1 MNLFYKK
8 YKFSGFLLLIN
19 IFSAPFLFAG
29 ELEKES
35 FLLDKKTIFA
45 EAFNNTPTIENI
57 NSSFLSSKLTKNQY
71 LENFQTNFEGDIS
84 YFKTQEDAFV
94 DFIPI
99 APKER
104 NFSIA
109 LKKDFI
115 SGIAF
120 EASNNI
126 RNTRYQNYGNDVEN
140 YISLDLTIDLYQD
153 FFGRNSKARI
163 AYLGYEEEIAK
174 IKKEIDTEIFLNSLY
189 RIYISLIFNEEQ
201 IRISNNILD
210 IYIKQEND
218 ARRRYNN
225 GITDLSEVKRR
236 SSQVESKKVDILAL
250 KNSKENLILNL
261 KELLPSLALK
271 NIELASYNTNS
282 LETYFIN
289 IINKIDSKKDTPM
302 DYTSYDEM
310 VRLIENSYKKQ
321 KKFTNNYSDIDL
333 ELYSNYKHIGQNNND
348 RDALNNLY
356 LQSDHSYEVGL
367 RLTAPIGKTKINS
380 EKIQLSLQ
388 QSNFLAKKR
397 KNLSKIHA
405 YHSQSLKNLQ
415 LLRSAQ
421 QYQSK
426 NSNDLKKILSLSDK
440 KYKQARIPLR
450 DLIEDQNLYLQSLL
464 RELDIKLAIINQI
477 LDYMTVF
484 TTTPFAFTE
493 NG

>member
-1 MNLFYKK
+1 
-8 YKFSGFLLLIN
+8 
-19 IFSAPFLFAG
+19 
-29 ELEKES
+29 
-35 FLLDKKTIFA
+35 
-45 EAFNNTPTIENI
+45 
-57 NSSFLSSKLTKNQY
+57 
-71 LENFQTNFEGDIS
+71 
-84 YFKTQEDAFV
+84 
-94 DFIPI
+94 
-99 APKER
+99 
-104 NFSIA
+104 
-109 LKKDFI
+109 
-115 SGIAF
+115 
-120 EASNNI
+120 
-126 RNTRYQNYGNDVEN
+126 
-140 YISLDLTIDLYQD
+140 
-153 FFGRNSKARI
+153 
-163 AYLGYEEEIAK
+163 
-174 IKKEIDTEIFLNSLY
+174 
-189 RIYISLIFNEEQ
+189 
-201 IRISNNILD
+201 
-210 IYIKQEND
+210 
-218 ARRRYNN
+218 
-225 GITDLSEVKRR
+225 
-236 SSQVESKKVDILAL
+236 
-250 KNSKENLILNL
+250 
-261 KELLPSLALK
+261 
-271 NIELASYNTNS
+271 
-282 LETYFIN
+282 
-289 IINKIDSKKDTPM
+289 
-302 DYTSYDEM
+302 M

-321 KKFTNNYSDIDL
+321 KKFTNNYADIDL